1 MRAECEVTS
10 VKFIET
16 NKHRQIEQDAME
28 LAMSW
33 YYRYT
38 EKLEQMEEIDR
49 RLREFEEWMMSVSDY
64 GTVSVSELER
74 VWEKTIQY
82 LR

>member
-1 MRAECEVTS
+1 M
-10 VKFIET
+10 KFIET
-16 NKHRQIEQDAME
+16 NKHRQIEQSTME

-49 RLREFEEWMMSVSDY
+49 RLREFEEWVMSISD
-64 GTVSVSELER
+64 GDGVLVSELQR
-74 VWEKTIQY
+74 AWDKQFNI
-82 LR
+82 